1 MKLRIDLLVGGLEA
15 LATGKEIY
23 SWHFTAKDPTNE
35 FWGMP
40 TKGSVTIG
48 YADVTLPEPET
59 GIAAVLETI
68 AARELELRQQLN
80 TDLAELEQRRS
91 NLLAIALSPVDD
103 KGGL

>member
-1 MKLRIDLLVGGLEA
+1 MKLRIDLLVEGLEA

-23 SWHFTAKDPTNE
+23 SWHFTAKDPTSE

-40 TKGSVTIG
+40 TKGSVEVG
-48 YADVTLPEPET
+48 WADVTLPKPET

-80 TDLAELEQRRS
+80 TDLAELEQRRA
-91 NLLAIALSPVDD
+91 NLLAIAMSPAYGEGV
-103 KGGL
+103 